1 MGCLR
6 SLLSLVLLVGGLAL
20 ILYGVTHLSEGLGN
34 LVEVGLGL
42 ALILLATVNSARI
55 VHAQEENRI
64 NRLID
69 RRLQDRR

>member
-1 MGCLR
+1 MSCLR
-6 SLLSLVLLVGGLAL
+6 SLLSLVLVVGGIAL
-20 ILYGVTHLSEGLGN
+20 ILYGVTHWSGGLGN

-42 ALILLATVNSARI
+42 VLILLATVNSARI

-69 RRLQDRR
+69 RRFQDRR